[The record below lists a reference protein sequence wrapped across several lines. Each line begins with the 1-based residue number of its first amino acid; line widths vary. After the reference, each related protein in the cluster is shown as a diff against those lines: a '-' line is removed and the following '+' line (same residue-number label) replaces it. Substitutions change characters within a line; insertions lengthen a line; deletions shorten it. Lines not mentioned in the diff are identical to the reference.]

1 MTNYEY
7 RHHFRLDPATEKALE
22 QICRMTFMTKS
33 AIMRRYVR
41 DGVARDVQ
49 IYADGSSRILGA
61 ANVLKSV

>member
-7 RHHFRLDPATEKALE
+7 RHHFRLDPATETALE

-41 DGVARDVQ
+41 EGVAKDVQ
-49 IYADGSSRILGA
+49 VYVEESGKTLGA

>member
-7 RHHFRLDPATEKALE
+7 RHHFRLDPATETALE

-41 DGVARDVQ
+41 EGVARDVQ
-49 IYADGSSRILGA
+49 VYADEAGKILNA
-61 ANVLKSV
+61 ARTLKSI